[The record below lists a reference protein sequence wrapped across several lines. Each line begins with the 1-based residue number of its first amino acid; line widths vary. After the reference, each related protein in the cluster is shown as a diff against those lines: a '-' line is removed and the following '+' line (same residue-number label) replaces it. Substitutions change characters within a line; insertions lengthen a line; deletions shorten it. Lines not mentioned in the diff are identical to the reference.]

1 MERSFENRVQLACR
15 LCVRALVIEG
25 QGPEI
30 RLFLEGKTS
39 RGTVFVP
46 AIIRGELAERMKEEI
61 LFWQEGDQVFLEG
74 ELDWE
79 SRWEGSRAR
88 YLLLV
93 NVLRIQKV
101 EVF

>member
-1 MERSFENRVQLACR
+1 MERSFENRVQLACL
-15 LCVRALVIEG
+15 LCVRALVIDV
-25 QGPEI
+25 QNPEI

-46 AIIRGELAERMKEEI
+46 AIIRGELAEQMKEEI
-61 LFWQEGDQVFLEG
+61 VFWREGDQVFLEG

-79 SRWEGSRAR
+79 GRREGNRMR

-93 NVLRIQKV
+93 NVLRIQRVKA
-101 EVF
+101 F